1 VERQAHKSSEKFFF
15 FGANFWKRRVSYF
28 RHFLFGDV
36 GGVWW
41 LSVLDEL
48 IGQEASKLTL
58 WYGMHQ
64 RAFYVQ
70 HRSWITKIRT
80 KEGGC

>member
-1 VERQAHKSSEKFFF
+1 MHTKEARRFIFC
-15 FGANFWKRRVSYF
+15 ANFGKRRVSYF

-36 GGVWW
+36 GVVWW

-48 IGQEASKLTL
+48 IGQAASKLTL

-64 RAFYVQ
+64 RALCVQ
-70 HRSWITKIRT
+70 HRFWITKIRT
-80 KEGGC
+80 KEGGG